1 MAINKVRKL
10 MGAYIDGRFIKL
22 DNMQMKYVREIT
34 NNWDKE
40 ELELFGHKVRPIWK
54 VFRKKYPPY
63 DEPFN

>member
-1 MAINKVRKL
+1 

-40 ELELFGHKVRPIWK
+40 ELEYQGLAPVYGEKLDDYLFDDGFYQWTS
-54 VFRKKYPPY
+54 
-63 DEPFN
+63 DEIQKAQ